1 MAVHPQQGASDCQ
14 LTHFVSGF
22 PCWPLR
28 APLTQS
34 LHLHDIFS
42 RLHWKKVWASGA
54 FTPQGTPHHHL
65 LFLQQKDL
73 ESQEQVKGQSPLQ
86 LLDN

>member
-1 MAVHPQQGASDCQ
+1 MLASQSSPD
-14 LTHFVSGF
+14 
-22 PCWPLR
+22 P
-28 APLTQS
+28 QS